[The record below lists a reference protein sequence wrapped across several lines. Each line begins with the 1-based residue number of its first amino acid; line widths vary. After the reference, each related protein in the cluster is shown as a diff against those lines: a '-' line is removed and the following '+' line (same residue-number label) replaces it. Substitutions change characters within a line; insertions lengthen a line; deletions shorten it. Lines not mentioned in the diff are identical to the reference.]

1 MSNGESEE
9 LRGRVLKSLV
19 ERARQKVVGGD
30 EMSDSDLIEHYFRY
44 GLRGM
49 ELEEMEATG
58 TRTNCPNPGDER
70 ADSGE

>member
-1 MSNGESEE
+1 MSDGGSEE

-30 EMSDSDLIEHYFRY
+30 EMSDAELIEHYFRY
-44 GLRGM
+44 GLRSM

-58 TRTNCPNPGDER
+58 TRPNRRDSGDGR
-70 ADSGE
+70 ADSDE